1 MNEHKIDNYK
11 GLGAVPFNQDID
23 YFGLRVKMLPSVFL
37 KLAAP
42 LETEPSKEL
51 EQHIADGGAIG
62 APFLS
67 INIPAA
73 WDDGD
78 FSSPATVRNHDG
90 RNRMTIIQKLE
101 GDVPVEVHIFPNG
114 GYRARDLTQDFV
126 KNINNGL
133 IAEKSTKYVRGP
145 LFKIEK
151 IQEALKP
158 MVQLSTDPEYF
169 GATVTNHR
177 EKNIP
182 LRMLPVDLINV
193 FEPEDKMK
201 SLSSRMNVS
210 RLKKF
215 IQSGG
220 KIPPILVRKQ
230 GTGYQV
236 VDGHHRLHAYKK
248 LGIKTI
254 PCRIVPDKQIDIVE
268 NDAEHAAELGRTGF
282 WGKQGAGCIIM
293 AKDTGRICLP
303 YRSAHVQEPNTW
315 GTWGGAIDGN
325 EDPAVAAKREVQE
338 EAGYDGPVKM
348 VPLLLFQHSSGFR
361 YFNFLA
367 LVERE
372 FTPQLNWETQT
383 FDWVQFGEWP
393 APLHPGLKSLLNDSA
408 SIQTIKEY
416 ADQAEGI
423 HEDFQDLPVRK
434 LVIFDIDDT
443 LVHTDTKVHVIHN
456 GKTVAHLNSH
466 EFTHYKLKSGE
477 HFDFGRFRD
486 AQEFFEKSRPNLP
499 MIKQLKQD
507 IATGN
512 KVVMVTAR
520 EDFNDREIF
529 LNTFRRFGI
538 DMSKVHVYRAGNIKD
553 KIQTEEKKKIIIRKL
568 LNQQDYSKAIMY
580 DDAVPNLDAFIS
592 LKKEYPDT
600 RFYAWHVSLDGEAHE
615 YQRTDENLTEAA
627 TSVLFHYTSVWT
639 AEQILKDQEFK
650 LSSSTGTG
658 VEAGLAPKGYPFFLS
673 TTRSKVGDYHR
684 YTPYSAAMFVL
695 DGDWLNTHGVK
706 TKPVDY
712 WDRMWLQSSSGRTS
726 ESEDRI
732 FSRTNTL
739 PLTMVRELHLF
750 IKPDDK
756 SADERHRV
764 RVRHCLILAKQQNIP
779 VFLYTTSQAWLLQ
792 DKRRAVN
799 PSEIKS
805 ALSGSIEPTK
815 TWRKS
820 RYDHL
825 GQWLE
830 LMHQDQKSRLSAG
843 AETLRYSLIYHSQY
857 SDAHKGLEND
867 MHNSRKPASSEYP
880 EVVKINK
887 FMMKH
892 KISSVKELYHYLKD
906 KWMAIDAKNRSARL
920 DEIKLSGKSS
930 KNTDA
935 FMDEYYEQTNSHP
948 FSSKERIYND
958 EVSIELSPYG
968 SNIHLADIR
977 SLNPRSGA
985 GTRGLKFII
994 GLANKHG
1001 VGIEGLAK
1009 AYHTEKKKY
1018 IASSKRLRQWY
1029 LKHGFRDTP
1038 GTYGDNDQGYDIEYV
1053 PENFDEQNESSEGYS
1068 NFTFQTK
1075 RKRLNV
1081 PELIKAGALF
1091 VTYPHGEQG
1100 WETDDQEDWSYSLIS
1115 LFNVMHGGW
1124 TSEAKKYLKPASYKK
1139 AEQQINSSAPNLGSE
1154 KLVYDGKYNQILWS
1168 IKKLGISDNVAFL
1181 DNDKQGG
1188 RKGQLAHW
1196 MANMKSGKRK
1206 ANEDFDEQN
1215 ESLPS
1220 VDTAKSAMPRIL
1232 EKVQRV
1238 YDDWDESDRDTYAG
1252 GGICHLLADEICDV
1266 LGSMGIECATVSCSM
1281 EQHVYVAA
1289 KFEEGVYS
1297 IDIPYHIYETGG
1309 GFSWQKIPDIKF
1321 EPNDVEFYR
1330 VSGDPDEFENYIGV
1344 YESLEEDWRKTALGV
1359 AASAAIAAGMTKL
1372 PAPDIHKAPTERP
1385 AVTQQ
1390 VQPAA
1395 AQNIAQQ
1402 KAIKK
1407 HKPQIK
1413 LQTQH
1418 ESEKILYSIA
1428 VNEGL
1433 RGEELAQF
1441 LAQCK
1446 HETAN
1451 FQKMHEI
1458 GAIKKLA
1465 ASYAKKT
1472 SLGNKNRKDAAKF
1485 IGRGPL
1491 QITGRENYQ
1500 NASQYLFNKFE
1511 NEDPEFLEALPG
1523 GDHPDFLLRHP
1534 TLMADPMIGG
1544 YAAIYYWKSRVR
1556 PNVSDF
1562 SDTPQVTKQINP
1574 ALRGVDSR
1582 QANYQA
1588 YTGNKG

>member
-1 MNEHKIDNYK
+1 MNEHKIDNRN
-11 GLGAVPFNQDID
+11 GIGAVPFNQDVD

-51 EQHIADGGAIG
+51 EKYIADGGAIG

-67 INIPAA
+67 ISIPAA

-78 FSSPATVRNHDG
+78 FSSPATVRNHEG
-90 RNRMTIIQKLE
+90 RNRMTFIQKLE

-361 YFNFLA
+361 YFNFMA

-529 LNTFRRFGI
+529 LNTFRRFDI

-615 YQRTDENLTEAA
+615 YQRTDESLAKLGNTEISFKVRKNISRDYFGTEMFVNGVAAGVFQYDSESGRSIAEIYPEFRNQGLGKILFLHGILTATKLGMDYVEDESRTAEADNVLDSLSSNGYIVDYEGQWYVTKDGKRYLKDALKNKKTLDENFESFPQGQSEFLASLVREDQAERNEFITEAA
-627 TSVLFHYTSVWT
+627 TSVLFHYTSVWA
-639 AEQILKDQEFK
+639 AEQILKDQEFE

-658 VEAGLAPKGYPFFLS
+658 VEAGLAPKGRPFFLS

-843 AETLRYSLIYHSQY
+843 AETLRYNLIYHSQY

-867 MHNSRKPASSEYP
+867 MHNSRKPASREYP

-1053 PENFDEQNESSEGYS
+1053 PENFDEQNES
-1068 NFTFQTK
+1068 
-1075 RKRLNV
+1075 
-1081 PELIKAGALF
+1081 
-1091 VTYPHGEQG
+1091 
-1100 WETDDQEDWSYSLIS
+1100 
-1115 LFNVMHGGW
+1115 
-1124 TSEAKKYLKPASYKK
+1124 
-1139 AEQQINSSAPNLGSE
+1139 
-1154 KLVYDGKYNQILWS
+1154 
-1168 IKKLGISDNVAFL
+1168 
-1181 DNDKQGG
+1181 
-1188 RKGQLAHW
+1188 
-1196 MANMKSGKRK
+1196 
-1206 ANEDFDEQN
+1206 
-1215 ESLPS
+1215 LPS
-1220 VDTAKSAMPRIL
+1220 VNTAKSAMPRIL

-1238 YDDWDESDRDTYAG
+1238 YDDWDEADRDTYAG

-1281 EQHVYVAA
+1281 EQHVYVGA

-1321 EPNDVEFYR
+1321 EPNDVEFYQ

-1372 PAPDIHKAPTERP
+1372 PAPDIHKEPTERP

-1390 VQPAA
+1390 VQPAP

-1511 NEDPEFLEALPG
+1511 NEDPEFLESLPG
-1523 GDHPDFLLRHP
+1523 GDHPDFLLRYP

-1562 SDTPQVTKQINP
+1562 SDTSQVTKQINP
-1574 ALRGVDSR
+1574 AMRGVDSR

-1588 YTGNKG
+1588 YAGN

>member
-11 GLGAVPFNQDID
+11 GIGAVPFNQDID

-114 GYRARDLTQDFV
+114 VYRARDLTQDFV

-348 VPLLLFQHSSGFR
+348 VPLLLFKHSSGFR

-568 LNQQDYSKAIMY
+568 LNQQDYSNAIMY

-830 LMHQDQKSRLSAG
+830 LMHQDQKSRLSVG

-1053 PENFDEQNESSEGYS
+1053 PENFDEQNES
-1068 NFTFQTK
+1068 
-1075 RKRLNV
+1075 
-1081 PELIKAGALF
+1081 
-1091 VTYPHGEQG
+1091 
-1100 WETDDQEDWSYSLIS
+1100 
-1115 LFNVMHGGW
+1115 
-1124 TSEAKKYLKPASYKK
+1124 
-1139 AEQQINSSAPNLGSE
+1139 
-1154 KLVYDGKYNQILWS
+1154 
-1168 IKKLGISDNVAFL
+1168 
-1181 DNDKQGG
+1181 
-1188 RKGQLAHW
+1188 
-1196 MANMKSGKRK
+1196 
-1206 ANEDFDEQN
+1206 
-1215 ESLPS
+1215 LPS
-1220 VDTAKSAMPRIL
+1220 VNTAKSAMPRIL

-1238 YDDWDESDRDTYAG
+1238 YDDWDEADRDTYAG

-1266 LGSMGIECATVSCSM
+1266 LGSMGIECATVSCST
-1281 EQHVYVAA
+1281 EQHVYVGA

-1321 EPNDVEFYR
+1321 EPNDVEFYQ

-1500 NASQYLFNKFE
+1500 KASRYLFNKFE

-1562 SDTPQVTKQINP
+1562 SDTSQVTKQINP

-1588 YTGNKG
+1588 YTGNQG